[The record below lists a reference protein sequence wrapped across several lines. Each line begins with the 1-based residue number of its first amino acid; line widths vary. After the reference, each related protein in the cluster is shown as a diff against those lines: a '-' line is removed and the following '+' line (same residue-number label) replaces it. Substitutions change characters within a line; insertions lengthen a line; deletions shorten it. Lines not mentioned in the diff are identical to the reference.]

1 MGTMFD
7 IDYAKTPVT
16 DFYGINCFT
25 EVEMGKYLSDL
36 TIRELKEVQRGQ
48 RELTSELA
56 DYVASAMKQW
66 ALSKGAT
73 HFCHWFQP
81 LTGLTA
87 EKHDSFISPTK
98 GGKVLLEFS
107 GKELIKGEGDASS
120 FPNGGLRATF
130 EARGYTAWDTS
141 SPAFLKDVNGV
152 KTLYIPT
159 AFFSYNGEALDKKV
173 PLLRSNQALEKQTLQ
188 VLRALGNTKAKRII
202 INIGPEQEY
211 FLVDKK
217 FYDQRPDLR
226 LSGRTVM
233 GNLAAKGQELNDH
246 YYGTIGDRVTVF
258 MSELNYELWKLGISS
273 KTQHKEAAP
282 NQFEIAVVYDAANL
296 STDHNQL
303 LMDVL
308 QMVALRHGMVALL
321 HEKPFLGVNGSGKHD
336 NWSLST
342 DDSTNLLAPG
352 NNVEDNLQ
360 FLIFLTSFIKAMDEY
375 APLIRCGAATAGNDH
390 RLGASE
396 APPAI
401 ISIYLGD
408 QLTSILETITM
419 EGCCT
424 KSDRQFVKMGMTM
437 LPQLPKDLTDRNRTS
452 PIAFT
457 GNKFEYRMV
466 GSSQS
471 MADPN
476 IYINAAVAQVLE
488 EVAQRLEKAQDI
500 ELESHNIIRD
510 FYQGHKRIVFNGNG
524 YSKEWKE
531 EALLRGLPDYK
542 DTVSALP
549 QLVTEKS
556 VELFEKQNIFTK
568 SEISSRL
575 EINLQTY
582 SKQINVEASIMVEM
596 CRKHVIPSV
605 IRYIG
610 NLCDAIARQE
620 SLGFDVAI
628 QRQTISIVQ
637 NALNQAIEGTE
648 LLHVCIAKAL
658 SYKDEV
664 LKQAQI
670 YRDEVVAQMQTL
682 RSHLDLMETYTDKS
696 YWPFPSY
703 DDLLFRL

>member
-1 MGTMFD
+1 MFD

-16 DFYGINCFT
+16 DFYGMNCFT
-25 EVEMGKYLSDL
+25 EVEMGKYLSDPI
-36 TIRELKEVQRGQ
+36 IRELKEVQRGQ
-48 RELTSELA
+48 RELTSSLA
-56 DYVASAMKQW
+56 DFVASAMKQW
-66 ALSKGAT
+66 ALCKGAT

-141 SPAFLKDVNGV
+141 SPAFIKDINGV

-173 PLLRSNQALEKQTLQ
+173 PLLRSNQALEKQTLR
-188 VLRALGNTKAKRII
+188 VLKALGNNKAKRII

-217 FYDQRPDLR
+217 YYDQRPDLR

-342 DDSTNLLAPG
+342 DDGVNLLSPG
-352 NNVEDNLQ
+352 SNLEDNLQ
-360 FLIFLTSFIKAMDEY
+360 FLLFLTAFIKAMDDY

-390 RLGASE
+390 RLGSSE

-401 ISIYLGD
+401 ISIYLGE
-408 QLTSILETITM
+408 QLSSLLETITM
-419 EGCCT
+419 EGSCA
-424 KSDRQFVKMGMTM
+424 KSDRQFLQMGMTM

-471 MADPN
+471 MAGPN
-476 IYINAAVAQVLE
+476 IYINAAVAQVLQQ
-488 EVAQRLEKAQDI
+488 AADRLENAKDV
-500 ELESHNIIRD
+500 ELECHSIIRD
-510 FYQGHKRIVFNGNG
+510 FYQNHKRIVFNGNG
-524 YSKEWKE
+524 YSNEWRE
-531 EALLRGLPDYK
+531 EAQRRGLPKFD

-549 QLVTEKS
+549 QMVTEAS
-556 VELFEKQNIFTK
+556 IALFEQQHIFTR

-575 EINLQTY
+575 DIYLQTY
-582 SKQINVEASIMVEM
+582 SKQINIEASIMVEM
-596 CRKHVIPSV
+596 CRKQIIPAV
-605 IRYIG
+605 IRYVG
-610 NLCDAIARQE
+610 NLSSSIAAQE
-620 SLGFDVAI
+620 ALSLDTKA
-628 QRQTISIVQ
+628 QRQLLQTVQ
-637 NALNQAIEGTE
+637 NALNQAIEATE
-648 LLHVCIAKAL
+648 YLHVCIAKAL
-658 SYKDEV
+658 SYREEA
-664 LKQAQI
+664 LTQAQI
-670 YRDEVVAQMQTL
+670 YRDEVVFQMQTL
-682 RSHLDLMETYTDKS
+682 RSYVDLMETYTDRQ
-696 YWPFPSY
+696 YWPFPTY
-703 DDLLFRL
+703 DDLLFKL

>member
-1 MGTMFD
+1 MFD

-25 EVEMGKYLSDL
+25 ETEMGKYLSDPI
-36 TIRELKEVQRGQ
+36 IRELKEVQRGQ
-48 RELTSELA
+48 RELTSEMA
-56 DYVASAMKQW
+56 DFVASAMKQW

-173 PLLRSNQALEKQTLQ
+173 PLLRANQAIEKQTLR
-188 VLRALGNTKAKRII
+188 VLRALGNNKVKRII
-202 INIGPEQEY
+202 VNIGPEQEY

-217 FYDQRPDLR
+217 YYDQRPDLR

-258 MSELNYELWKLGISS
+258 MSELNFELWKLGISS

-336 NWSLST
+336 NWSLAT
-342 DDSTNLLAPG
+342 DDGTNLLSPG
-352 NNVEDNLQ
+352 TNVEDNLQ
-360 FLIFLTSFIKAMDEY
+360 FLIFLTAFIKAMDEY

-390 RLGASE
+390 RLGSSE

-408 QLTSILETITM
+408 QLSSILDTITM

-424 KSDRQFVKMGMTM
+424 KSDRQFVRMGMTM

-471 MADPN
+471 MAGPN
-476 IYINAAVAQVLE
+476 IYINAAVAQILE
-488 EVAQRLEKAQDI
+488 QAADRLEAAEDK
-500 ELESHNIIRD
+500 ELECHNIIRD
-510 FYQGHKRIVFNGNG
+510 FYQNHKRIVFNGNG
-524 YSKEWKE
+524 YSREWTE
-531 EALLRGLPDYK
+531 EAAKRGLPDFR

-549 QLVTEKS
+549 QMVSETSLA
-556 VELFEKQNIFTK
+556 LFEQQHVFTR

-575 EINLQTY
+575 DIYLQTY

-596 CRKHVIPSV
+596 CRKSIIPAVIGYVGKLSDSLSKQEARGLSV
-605 IRYIG
+605 
-610 NLCDAIARQE
+610 NAQQQL
-620 SLGFDVAI
+620 VTTV
-628 QRQTISIVQ
+628 QT
-637 NALNQAIEGTE
+637 ALNQAIEATE
-648 LLHVCIAKAL
+648 QLHVCIAKAL

-670 YRDEVVAQMQTL
+670 YRDEVVQQMQLL
-682 RSHLDLMETYTDKS
+682 RSHVDLMETYTDKAF
-696 YWPFPSY
+696 WPFPSY